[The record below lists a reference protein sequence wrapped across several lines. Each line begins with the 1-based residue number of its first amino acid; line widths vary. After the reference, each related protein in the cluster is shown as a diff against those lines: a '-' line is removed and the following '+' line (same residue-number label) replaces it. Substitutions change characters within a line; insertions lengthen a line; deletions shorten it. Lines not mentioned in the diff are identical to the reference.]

1 MNFYPWLGPGAEV
14 IKAELLDPHLGAVG
28 IKDNKADKSDVR
40 DRGYILDLLYGIV
53 IRRKDNDELC
63 SALVGW
69 EMQSKDFEDLMK
81 RWVLYGGR
89 LYSGQSSKGQPI
101 GREKPFYIMVFLEN
115 EIAFL
120 RSLVILKSMGSAVYY
135 VLPMCTIHAL
145 YFLISL
151 GYLLRWESL
160 I

>member
-1 MNFYPWLGPGAEV
+1 MGGGF
-14 IKAELLDPHLGAVG
+14 
-28 IKDNKADKSDVR
+28 
-40 DRGYILDLLYGIV
+40 
-53 IRRKDNDELC
+53 IRVKVAR
-63 SALVGW
+63 
-69 EMQSKDFEDLMK
+69 
-81 RWVLYGGR
+81 
-89 LYSGQSSKGQPI
+89 GQPI
-101 GREKPFYIMVFLEN
+101 GREKPFYIMMVFLEN